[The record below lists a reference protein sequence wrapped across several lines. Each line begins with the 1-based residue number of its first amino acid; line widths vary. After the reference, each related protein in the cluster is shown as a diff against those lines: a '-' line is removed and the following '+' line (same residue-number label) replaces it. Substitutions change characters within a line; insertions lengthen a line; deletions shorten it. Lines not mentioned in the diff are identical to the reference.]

1 MTAPDLART
10 PLHERHLAAGATM
23 APFAGWSMPVKYTS
37 DVAEHHAVRTA
48 AGLFDISHMAQIRVE
63 GPDAAAFLEHALAG
77 SIASIAPLQSRYTM
91 MLAPSG
97 GVVDDVIV
105 TNTHLPGE
113 GTLAAAG
120 AATTPTQFLIV
131 ANAANRVPV
140 LRALTEQLVR
150 CEDPADRYDV
160 EVTDTGRCLLALQG
174 PAAAEILGDVLGS
187 GAISLDPAAGVD
199 LPGLRYYRT
208 VPGWFRADRAGDAP
222 APNDDDATTTPV
234 DIVISRTG
242 YTGEDG
248 FELSVPAAAVASLWD
263 ALAAAGQPYGLLL
276 AGLAARDT
284 LRLEAGMPLY
294 GHELT
299 MSTYPFQAGLGRVVA
314 LSKPDFV
321 GKDNYAI
328 ALAEDA
334 GAAVLVGLALEGRRA
349 ARSGYPVLDGA
360 GDPVGAV
367 TSGVLSPTLG
377 HPIALA
383 YVPGSMS
390 EVGTRLTVDVRGSR
404 LPAVVVAT
412 PFYRR
417 PKES

>member
-1 MTAPDLART
+1 MTAPQLTRT
-10 PLHERHLAAGATM
+10 SLHERHIAAGASM

-48 AGLFDISHMAQIRVE
+48 AGLFDISHMAQITVE
-63 GPDAAAFLEHALAG
+63 GPDAAAFLDHALAG
-77 SIASIAPLQSRYTM
+77 SIATIAPLQSRYTM

-113 GTLAAAG
+113 GTLAADG
-120 AATTPTQFLIV
+120 APATPTQFLIV
-131 ANAANRVPV
+131 ANAANRIPV
-140 LRALTEQLVR
+140 VRALTEQLVR

-174 PAAAEILGDVLGS
+174 PAAAGILGELLVS
-187 GAISLDPAAGVD
+187 GAIALDPAAGVD

-208 VPGWFRADRAGDAP
+208 VPGWFRAGSA
-222 APNDDDATTTPV
+222 NDDDDDDDATPV

-248 FELSVPAAAVASLWD
+248 FELSIPAVAVD
-263 ALAAAGQPYGLLL
+263 ALWEALVAAGQPRGLLL

-299 MSTYPFQAGLGRVVA
+299 LSTYPFQAGLGRVVA
-314 LSKPDFV
+314 LSKSDFV
-321 GKDNYAI
+321 GKDNYVI
-328 ALAEDA
+328 ALAEDQDA
-334 GAAVLVGLALEGRRA
+334 PVLVALTLEGRRA
-349 ARSGYPVLDGA
+349 ARSGCPVLDED
-360 GDPVGAV
+360 GDPVGTV

-383 YVPGSMS
+383 YVPPSMS
-390 EVGTRLTVDVRGSR
+390 EVGTRVTIDVRGSR
-404 LPAVVVAT
+404 LPAVVVDL